1 MSGRLEVLVLGNV
14 EAQRDGAPVA
24 LGGSKLQAVV
34 ALLALGAPHPMS
46 GDRLIDE
53 LWGERPPANPANAL
67 QAQISHVRRLLGSD
81 AVVRQGSAY
90 RINVEPD
97 DVDANRLERLIN
109 RARAERQAGEVADA
123 ITTFQSALALVRGH
137 PLAGLGDFEFAGRSC
152 ARLDEM
158 VVAAREDLVDCLL
171 TVGHHAETVTM
182 LSELVRAHPAR
193 ERLHAQLIL
202 ALYRCGRQS
211 DALRAFQTARSTLI
225 DEFGVEPGAAL
236 LALERAVLDRDP
248 ALEASNV
255 PLVPGASSH
264 HEALP
269 SAAGDKAAHCSSVDG
284 GREAELAELQS
295 DLQSAVSGHGRAAI
309 ISGEPGIGK
318 TWLAEQLAQ
327 AAAAAGAVV
336 VWGRG
341 YTGRGAP
348 AFWPWVQVVNGLLD
362 RFSDEA
368 LRGALRFGASEL
380 AQIVPQIKEL
390 IPDLEPPAPADPET
404 AQFRVFEAITG
415 FLRRLSQTQPIVVI
429 IDDLHWSDA
438 ASQQLVLMTSAAAA
452 DSKLMLVAL
461 YRDVDPYLDDR
472 LVATLVDLTRQ
483 RELRRIELGGLDD
496 HAVTAMLQSAGGL
509 PTPDA
514 VATVMR
520 RTRGNPFFLN
530 EILRLLPDSA
540 GLDAATVQRVV
551 PGSVRGALRRRLA
564 RLAPDTVQVLNA
576 ASVLGNEF
584 ELALMADIV
593 GVQRGELL
601 HPLHLAVEA
610 GLIVRHESE
619 LGRFAFSH
627 GLVQEA
633 LYEDLSA
640 GERAEW
646 HRRSAEAME
655 REYAGVEGAHLLA
668 LAEHWYRATPA
679 VAPEQAIAAALRA
692 ATWATGHLAHEQ
704 AEQRLRAG
712 IQLTALMPRKPERA
726 ALELE
731 LQDQLAGLLLMTKGY
746 ASPGLIDA
754 CGRMRVLCDELDEIG
769 RRAQTLWRLAIIHLY
784 RCDFEQSSSVGH
796 ELIRMAGEP
805 GGSGA
810 ASLGH
815 FALGLSANHS
825 GRVGEARAHFDAG
838 LAAAGSVDEGD
849 VARFASETMA
859 VIDQVFSAWNLVLL
873 DRADEA
879 ETAIAVALKAAIAGG
894 QTYPL
899 AYVLTFA
906 ADVAMLRGD
915 ATAARRHADR
925 GFAVATENNHQFLV
939 PFMVGARGW
948 ARAAA
953 EGDLEGAVVDVE
965 DAAAGVASSGVQFWA
980 HAFRGMLADVYLMGG
995 APADALRAADEG
1007 LALCEASGERWYEA
1021 ELHRLRSV
1029 ALRTLDPDDPAAG
1042 EALDRARQVAAAQ
1055 GSALFARR
1063 CEHALT
1069 VHG

>member
-1 MSGRLEVLVLGNV
+1 MSGRLEVFVLGNV
-14 EAQRDGAPVA
+14 EAQREAAPVA
-24 LGGSKLQAVV
+24 LGGTKLQALV

-53 LWGERPPANPANAL
+53 LWGDRPPANPANAL

-90 RINVEPD
+90 RIRVEPD
-97 DVDANRLERLIN
+97 DVDANRLERLIK
-109 RARAERQAGEVADA
+109 RARAERGAGEVAAA

-137 PLAGLGDFEFAGRSC
+137 PLAGLGDFEFAGRAS

-158 VVAAREDLVDCLL
+158 VVATHEDLVDCLL
-171 TVGHHAETVTM
+171 TVGHHAETVTI

-193 ERLHAQLIL
+193 ERLHGQLML

-248 ALEASNV
+248 ALEASDV
-255 PLVPGASSH
+255 PLVTGASSR
-264 HEALP
+264 EEQFL
-269 SAAGDKAAHCSSVDG
+269 SAAEDQAAHSLSVHG
-284 GREAELAELQS
+284 GRGAELTELRS
-295 DLQSAVSGHGRAAI
+295 DLQSAMSGHGRAAI

-348 AFWPWVQVVNGLLD
+348 AFWPWVQVVDGLLD

-368 LRGALRFGASEL
+368 LRSALRFGAGDL

-390 IPDLEPPAPADPET
+390 IPGLDPPAPADPET

-429 IDDLHWSDA
+429 FDDLHWSDA
-438 ASQQLVLMTSAAAA
+438 ASQQLVLLTSAAAA
-452 DSKLMLVAL
+452 DAKLMLVAL
-461 YRDVDPYLDDR
+461 YRDVDPYLDDG
-472 LVATLVDLTRQ
+472 LAATLVDLTRQ
-483 RELRRIELGGLDD
+483 REVRRIELGGLDD

-514 VATVMR
+514 VVTVMR

-540 GLDAATVQRVV
+540 GGLDAATVQRVV

-576 ASVLGNEF
+576 ASVLGNVF
-584 ELALMADIV
+584 ELALMADIM
-593 GVQRGELL
+593 GVQRGDLL
-601 HPLHLAVEA
+601 HPLHLAVES
-610 GLIVRHESE
+610 GLIVRHESDI
-619 LGRFAFSH
+619 GRFAFSH

-633 LYEDLSA
+633 LYEDLGA

-679 VAPEQAIAAALRA
+679 VAPDQGIAAALRA
-692 ATWATGHLAHEQ
+692 ATWAAGHLAHEQ

-726 ALELE
+726 ALELD
-731 LQDQLAGLLLMTKGY
+731 LQDQLAGLLLTTKGY
-746 ASPGLIDA
+746 ASAGLVDA
-754 CGRMRVLCDELDEIG
+754 CDRMRVLCDELDEIG

-796 ELIRMAGEP
+796 ELVRMAGEP

-825 GRVGEARAHFDAG
+825 GRVGEARAHFDAA
-838 LAAAGSVDEGD
+838 LAAVGPVDDGD
-849 VARFASETMA
+849 VARFASETTA

-879 ETAIAVALKAAIAGG
+879 EAAIAVALEAAIAGG

-899 AYVLTFA
+899 AYALTFA
-906 ADVAMLRGD
+906 ADVAMLRRD
-915 ATAARRHADR
+915 ANAARRHADR

-939 PFMVGARGW
+939 PFMVGVRGW
-948 ARAAA
+948 ARAAV
-953 EGDLEGAVVDVE
+953 EGDVESAVVDVE
-965 DAAAGVASSGVQFWA
+965 DAAAGVAASGVQFWA

-1007 LALCEASGERWYEA
+1007 LALCEA
-1021 ELHRLRSV
+1021 
-1029 ALRTLDPDDPAAG
+1029 
-1042 EALDRARQVAAAQ
+1042 
-1055 GSALFARR
+1055 
-1063 CEHALT
+1063 
-1069 VHG
+1069 